1 MTELKLRKSKPR
13 AKTNALSKKVK
24 QNIASLDEYSST
36 NALRSSLMSTVK
48 VLYKTRDIT
57 NIRTAK
63 AALNLLDTN
72 NKSDLNKFSKKFST
86 IMTQTEKKTAT
97 KQVKRKAAA
106 VKEEEEEQ
114 KLIKVIEKKI
124 FKPKVSIKH
133 GETEAPSFEIEF
145 IKKYRIFDEAFDAGY
160 KRLIRLTENHMKTK
174 PNIRLSIGFK
184 YSVVKIEID
193 ADGPSFEEVIE
204 ITTQGKHGICSTKL
218 VDI

>member
-63 AALNLLDTN
+63 AALNLLDSN

-160 KRLIRLTENHMKTK
+160 ET
-174 PNIRLSIGFK
+174 
-184 YSVVKIEID
+184 YYID
-193 ADGPSFEEVIE
+193 
-204 ITTQGKHGICSTKL
+204 
-218 VDI
+218 